1 MKRTLIL
8 TSALCGLAFAAQAQ
22 NKEVNVVSWGG
33 SYEKSQVEAY
43 NKPFQEKTGIKVN
56 MIAADNPATPLKA
69 QVEANNITGDVFD
82 IETSDAIQLCDE
94 GALMEIDPATLPA
107 APDGTPASEDFIP
120 GALQDCAVANIFWGT
135 VIAFDS
141 TKFTDAKPSTA
152 ADFFDTAKFPGKR
165 GIIKRPK
172 YALEF
177 ALLGDGVAPD
187 EVYDVL
193 STDEGVDRAF
203 AKLDTIKDQVVWWE
217 AGAQAPQLLAD
228 KEVSMT
234 LAYNGRIFD
243 AIVDEGK
250 PFGFVWDGAN
260 LDMDYWVIPKGAPD
274 MEKSMKFIAFAS
286 DPARQADLS
295 KYIAYGPPR
304 KSAAANVG
312 TYKDGTT
319 EMAPYLPTTPANA
332 EKALVNDAAFWADH
346 GTELTER
353 FNAWLAS

>member
-1 MKRTLIL
+1 MKTNLIL

-82 IETSDAIQLCDE
+82 IETSDAIRLCDE

-165 GIIKRPK
+165 GLPK
-172 YALEF
+172 
-177 ALLGDGVAPD
+177 AP
-187 EVYDVL
+187 
-193 STDEGVDRAF
+193 S
-203 AKLDTIKDQVVWWE
+203 
-217 AGAQAPQLLAD
+217 
-228 KEVSMT
+228 
-234 LAYNGRIFD
+234 
-243 AIVDEGK
+243 
-250 PFGFVWDGAN
+250 
-260 LDMDYWVIPKGAPD
+260 
-274 MEKSMKFIAFAS
+274 
-286 DPARQADLS
+286 ARS
-295 KYIAYGPPR
+295 IWR
-304 KSAAANVG
+304 
-312 TYKDGTT
+312 
-319 EMAPYLPTTPANA
+319 
-332 EKALVNDAAFWADH
+332 
-346 GTELTER
+346 
-353 FNAWLAS
+353 